1 MDGVYI
7 SKAHAHP
14 KRATQVRPLVKR
26 SGQTN
31 PSYVTSPEPTG
42 LYTGVSG
49 SKRYVYRSTRKE
61 EAQGKTTNPDL
72 YAPFYVSHKE
82 RFKGNLQAG

>member
-1 MDGVYI
+1 MVCTYPKLMPI
-7 SKAHAHP
+7 RT
-14 KRATQVRPLVKR
+14 KRATLRPLLKR
-26 SGQTN
+26 SGKTN
-31 PSYVTSPEPTG
+31 PSYVKAPGPTI
-42 LYTGVSG
+42 LDTGVSG

-72 YAPFYVSHKE
+72 NAPFYVSPKE